1 MQTMIAAS
9 FVYGPSAI
17 KVGPILDLLPCE
29 DGLSHCQIR
38 GDKLLRSSTLNNT
51 SRLSHSNKALLSERI
66 TKLAKALSDGVYERE
81 DTIKMCLLAA
91 LAGESV
97 FLLGPPGIAKSLIA
111 KRLIQAFDHSSYF
124 EYLMTRF
131 STPEEVFGP
140 LSIQELKDN
149 GRYLRLTKG
158 YLPTAQVVFLDEIWK
173 AGPAILNTLLTV
185 VNEKTFKNGSDIERV
200 PMRLLV
206 SASNELPD
214 EDSGLEA
221 LYDRMLVRIFVN
233 RIQNKQNFKSMLTV
247 GTVQEAEVPKELV
260 ITDQEYHQWQQELE
274 RLTLSNEVFEKLYQ
288 LKTMLEEKAKQAG
301 VEFAQSDMYVSD
313 RRWKKAVKLLKASA
327 YFNGRDEI
335 NPLDLLLLQDCLWN
349 SPESL
354 EIVQSVL
361 KEFALKHAFD
371 QQEVEH
377 QISVC
382 REDLAEI
389 QEELESEFAMML
401 SMESTTGLIKKQIHH
416 FDISKAKQYKVG
428 NATDLVKLVLLQSN
442 MSVSE
447 SEKGDSRWV
456 YVPKNELERVIKDGQ
471 GDVYGYVN
479 QNTSLCRIRFE
490 MDAANNLVIKDIANR
505 AVLVGLVTN
514 KGLDASL
521 YQEWQSKSQQALAQ
535 LTHAEHHL
543 RQVKSNFRGALPHGF
558 VNPELPRLME
568 ASLQQLTQQLE
579 STKTECE
586 RTVFRFNNLDQF
598 FS

>member
-1 MQTMIAAS
+1 MIN
-9 FVYGPSAI
+9 PTQ
-17 KVGPILDLLPCE
+17 VG
-29 DGLSHCQIR
+29 HAQ
-38 GDKLLRSSTLNNT
+38 
-51 SRLSHSNKALLSERI
+51 KALLSERI
-66 TKLAKALSDGVYERE
+66 NKLAHALSDGVYERE
-81 DTIKMCLLAA
+81 DTIKLCLLAA

-111 KRLIQAFDHSSYF
+111 KRLIQAFDNSSYF

-149 GRYLRLTKG
+149 GRYLRLTEG

-221 LYDRMLVRIFVN
+221 LYDRMLVRVFVN

-247 GTVQEAEVPKELV
+247 GTPQEAKIPEGLA
-260 ITDQEYHQWQQELE
+260 ITDAEYHQWQAELDKLE
-274 RLTLSNEVFEKLYQ
+274 LSDAVFEKLFE
-288 LKTMLEEKAKQAG
+288 LKSMLENAAKETTG
-301 VEFAQSDMYVSD
+301 VDIADTDMYVSD

-327 YFNGRDEI
+327 FFNGRSSI

-349 SPESL
+349 SPESR
-354 EIVQSVL
+354 EVVL
-361 KEFALKHAFD
+361 KVVKEFALQHAFD
-371 QQEVEH
+371 QQEVDQ
-377 QISVC
+377 QIASC
-382 REDLAEI
+382 REALGDI
-389 QEELESEFAMML
+389 QEELEDKFGILL
-401 SMESTTGLIKKQIHH
+401 STESTTGILKKQVNSY
-416 FDISKAKQYKVG
+416 DISDAKSYKVG
-428 NATDLVKLVLLQSN
+428 NAFDLVKLVLLQSN

-456 YVPKNELERVIKDGQ
+456 YVPKSDLERVIKEGS

-479 QNTSLCRIRFE
+479 QNTNMCRLRFDV
-490 MDAANNLVIKDIANR
+490 DAANHLVIKDIANR
-505 AVLVGLVTN
+505 AVMVAIVTN
-514 KGLDASL
+514 KGLEESL
-521 YQEWQSKSQQALAQ
+521 YQEWLSKSEQAMAQ
-535 LTHAEHHL
+535 LNEAEHHL
-543 RQVKSNFRGALPHGF
+543 RQVRSNFHGALPHNF
-558 VNPELPRLME
+558 VDPELPRTME
-568 ASLQQLTQQLE
+568 ASLQNIQQVLE
-579 STKTECE
+579 STKAECE
-586 RTVFRFNNLDQF
+586 RTVFRFKNLNQF

>member
-1 MQTMIAAS
+1 MIS
-9 FVYGPSAI
+9 PTRV
-17 KVGPILDLLPCE
+17 
-29 DGLSHCQIR
+29 
-38 GDKLLRSSTLNNT
+38 
-51 SRLSHSNKALLSERI
+51 SHSQKALLSERI
-66 TKLAKALSDGVYERE
+66 NKLAHALSDGVYERE

-111 KRLIQAFDHSSYF
+111 KRLIQAFDNSSYF

-149 GRYLRLTKG
+149 GRYLRLTEG

-185 VNEKTFKNGSDIERV
+185 VNEKTFKNGSDLERV

-247 GTVQEAEVPKELV
+247 GTPQEAQIPEGLA
-260 ITDQEYHQWQQELE
+260 ITDEEYHLWQSELE
-274 RLTLSNEVFEKLYQ
+274 KLELSDEVFEKLYE
-288 LKTMLEEKAKQAG
+288 LKEMLE
-301 VEFAQSDMYVSD
+301 QSATEGMSVDVSDTDMYVSD

-327 YFNGRDEI
+327 YFNGRDSV

-349 SPESL
+349 SPESR
-354 EIVQSVL
+354 EVVQRVV
-361 KEFALKHAFD
+361 KEFALKNAFD
-371 QQEVEH
+371 QQEVEQ
-377 QISVC
+377 QISLC
-382 REDLAEI
+382 REELAEV
-389 QEELESEFAMML
+389 QEELESEFGIML
-401 SMESTTGLIKKQIHH
+401 SMESTTGLLKKQIHSY
-416 FDISKAKQYKVG
+416 DISDAKSYKVG
-428 NATDLVKLVLLQSN
+428 SAFDLVKLVLLQSN

-456 YVPKNELERVIKDGQ
+456 YVPKNELERVIKEGH

-479 QNTSLCRIRFE
+479 QNTNMCRLRFDI
-490 MDAANNLVIKDIANR
+490 DAGNNLVIKDIANR
-505 AVLVGLVTN
+505 AVLVSVVTQ
-514 KGLDASL
+514 KGLDDGL
-521 YQEWQSKSQQALAQ
+521 YQSWLTKSEQALAQ
-535 LTHAEHHL
+535 LEHAEHHL
-543 RQVKSNFRGALPHGF
+543 LKVRSNFHGALPHSF
-558 VNPELPRLME
+558 IDQDLPRAME
-568 ASLQQLTQQLE
+568 ASLQHIQQVLE

-586 RTVFRFNNLDQF
+586 RTVFRFRNLNQF

>member
-1 MQTMIAAS
+1 MIS
-9 FVYGPSAI
+9 
-17 KVGPILDLLPCE
+17 
-29 DGLSHCQIR
+29 
-38 GDKLLRSSTLNNT
+38 T
-51 SRLSHSNKALLSERI
+51 SRISHSNKALLAERI
-66 TKLAKALSDGVYERE
+66 NKLAKALSDGVYERE

-140 LSIQELKDN
+140 LSIQELKDH
-149 GRYLRLTKG
+149 GRYHRLTQG

-214 EDSGLEA
+214 KDSGLEA

-247 GTVQEAEVPKELV
+247 GTVQEAKIPPGLA
-260 ITDQEYHQWQQELE
+260 ITDSEYHQWQQELDQ
-274 RLTLSNEVFEKLYQ
+274 LTLGDDVFEKLYQ
-288 LKTMLEEKAKQAG
+288 LKSLLEQKAAEVG
-301 VEFAQSDMYVSD
+301 ADFAQSEMYVSD

-327 YFNGRDEI
+327 YFNGRDVI

-349 SPESL
+349 SPESR
-354 EIVQSVL
+354 EMVQQVMN
-361 KEFALKHAFD
+361 EFALNHAFD
-371 QQEVEH
+371 QQSVE
-377 QISVC
+377 QQLTLC
-382 REDLAEI
+382 REELLDI
-389 QEELESEFAMML
+389 QEELESEFSML
-401 SMESTTGLIKKQIHH
+401 VSLESTTGLIKKQIHH
-416 FDISKAKQYKVG
+416 YDVSHAKSYRVG
-428 NATDLVKLVLLQSN
+428 SAGDLVKLVLLQSN

-456 YVPKNELERVIKDGQ
+456 YVPKNELERVIKEGS
-471 GDVYGYVN
+471 GNVYGYVN
-479 QNTSLCRIRFE
+479 QNTNLCLLRFDL
-490 MDAANNLVIKDIANR
+490 DAANTLIVKDIANR
-505 AVLVGLVTN
+505 AVLVGLVDH

-521 YQEWQSKSQQALAQ
+521 YQEWLTKSQQAMAQ
-535 LTHAEHHL
+535 LEQAEHHL
-543 RQVKSNFRGALPHGF
+543 RKVKSDFHGALPHGF
-558 VNPELPRLME
+558 IHPELPLAME
-568 ASLQQLTQQLE
+568 AGLQTLQQQLE
-579 STKTECE
+579 STRAECE
-586 RTVFRFNNLDQF
+586 RTIFRFRSLDQF
-598 FS
+598 FV

>member
-1 MQTMIAAS
+1 MIKPTQ
-9 FVYGPSAI
+9 V
-17 KVGPILDLLPCE
+17 
-29 DGLSHCQIR
+29 
-38 GDKLLRSSTLNNT
+38 
-51 SRLSHSNKALLSERI
+51 SHSQKALLSERI
-66 TKLAKALSDGVYERE
+66 NKLAQALSDGVYERE
-81 DTIKMCLLAA
+81 DTIKLCLLAA

-111 KRLIQAFDHSSYF
+111 KRLIQAFDNSSYF

-149 GRYLRLTKG
+149 GRYLRLTEG

-221 LYDRMLVRIFVN
+221 LYDRMLVRVFVN

-247 GTVQEAEVPKELV
+247 GTPQEAQLPEGLA
-260 ITDQEYHQWQQELE
+260 ITDAEYHQWQGELDN
-274 RLTLSNEVFEKLYQ
+274 LDLSDDVFEKLFE
-288 LKTMLEEKAKQAG
+288 LKSLLEQAASESTG
-301 VEFAQSDMYVSD
+301 VDIADTDMYVSD

-327 YFNGRDEI
+327 YFNGRDAI

-349 SPESL
+349 SPESR
-354 EIVQSVL
+354 EVVRNVV

-371 QQEVEH
+371 QQEVEQ
-377 QISVC
+377 QISLC
-382 REDLAEI
+382 R
-389 QEELESEFAMML
+389 EELEDIQDELEAEFGTML
-401 SMESTTGLIKKQIHH
+401 SLESSSGLLKKQVNSY
-416 FDISKAKQYKVG
+416 DISSAKSYKVG
-428 NATDLVKLVLLQSN
+428 SAFDLVKLVLLQSN

-456 YVPKNELERVIKDGQ
+456 YVPRNELERVIKEGQ

-479 QNTSLCRIRFE
+479 QNTNICRLRFDV
-490 MDAANNLVIKDIANR
+490 DAANNLIIKDIANR
-505 AVLVGLVTN
+505 AVLVSIVTN

-521 YQEWQSKSQQALAQ
+521 YQEWLSKAEQAMAQ
-535 LTHAEHHL
+535 LDHAEHHL
-543 RQVKSNFRGALPHGF
+543 RKVRSNFHGVLPHNF
-558 VNPELPRLME
+558 IDPELPRAME
-568 ASLQQLTQQLE
+568 ASLQHIQQVLD

-586 RTVFRFNNLDQF
+586 RTVFRFKNLDQF